1 MVPVVRALP
10 VLTMTLWCFPPSLRL
25 ILLTV
30 FMLLLCGIT
39 ASCKK
44 FCCRKKRPPVQP
56 FPRHPYDLT
65 VVAIDSDSTA
75 HSTVTSYSSF
85 QYPPSAPIP
94 SIFVGMDRSTVSPPA
109 YSPYAMDLPPS
120 YDEAVQMGK
129 QHIEVALVSQKLSD
143 IPGQVMPG
151 GQNPVQNS
159 PDIINR
165 DPATQPNS
173 EDATQEQPQL

>member
-1 MVPVVRALP
+1 MSNW
-10 VLTMTLWCFPPSLRL
+10 TSLWYVWL

-75 HSTVTSYSSF
+75 HSTITSYSSF

-94 SIFVGMDRSTVSPPA
+94 SIFVGMDRSSVSPPA
-109 YSPYAMDLPPS
+109 YSPYAIDLPPS

-143 IPGQVMPG
+143 IPGQVMSG
-151 GQNPVQNS
+151 GQNPIQNS

-165 DPATQPNS
+165 DQATQPNS
-173 EDATQEQPQL
+173 EDETQEQPQL